1 MANAGHD
8 MELMRKPSH
17 DGALRCVLCAG
28 AGTVEGHDWC
38 TAAECIVCEGCCG
51 ALIDGDIDRLV
62 SIAANSG
69 LFVTPD
75 ALARS
80 CMVCARAQRHVA
92 ERVLDEELEGADP
105 C

>member
-8 MELMRKPSH
+8 MDLMRRPSH

-28 AGTVEGHDWC
+28 AGTGEGHDWC
-38 TAAECIVCEGCCG
+38 AAAECIVCGECCG
-51 ALIDGDIDRLV
+51 ALIDGDVDRLV
-62 SIAANSG
+62 SITANSG
-69 LFVTPD
+69 RFVTPD

-80 CMVCARAQRHVA
+80 CMVCARAHRHVA
-92 ERVLDEELEGADP
+92 ERVLDEELEGAEP